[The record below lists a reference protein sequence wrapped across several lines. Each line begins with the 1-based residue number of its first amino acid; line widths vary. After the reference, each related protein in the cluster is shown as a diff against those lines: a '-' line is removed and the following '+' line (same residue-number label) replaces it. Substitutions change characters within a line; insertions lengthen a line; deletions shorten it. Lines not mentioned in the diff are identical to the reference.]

1 MAEPFATVDDLE
13 GRWRLL
19 STEEQDQATLLLGDA
34 STILRSEIPDIDVR
48 LAATPPTL
56 DVELPKLIVCAMVKR
71 AMLAGTDVDGVAS
84 AQQTVGPFTQSST
97 YANPLGNLYTT
108 KAERRLLGSTGQRAF
123 TVDPTPPA
131 VTVADPWT
139 W

>member
-13 GRWRLL
+13 GRWRPL

-34 STILRSEIPDIDVR
+34 STILRSEITDIDAR

-71 AMLAGTDVDGVAS
+71 AMLAGTDSDGVAS

-123 TVDPTPPA
+123 TVDPTPP
-131 VTVADPWT
+131 VVASSDPWC